1 MIVVILDGK
10 TLYENEKTLMFILNT
25 KKKNGQYFTN

>member
-10 TLYENEKTLMFILNT
+10 TLYENEKTLMFILKN
-25 KKKNGQYFTN
+25 KKYGQYFTN